1 MFLHLGENK
10 VVFNQDLIGFFNYDL
25 VNKSRDSSQFL
36 ELVSNGQKLEKI
48 GEEKNVKS
56 FIITTDK
63 VFLSPISTMTLQKRA
78 LQRI

>member
-63 VFLSPISTMTLQKRA
+63 VFLSPISTITLQKRA

>member
-48 GEEKNVKS
+48 GEEKTVKS